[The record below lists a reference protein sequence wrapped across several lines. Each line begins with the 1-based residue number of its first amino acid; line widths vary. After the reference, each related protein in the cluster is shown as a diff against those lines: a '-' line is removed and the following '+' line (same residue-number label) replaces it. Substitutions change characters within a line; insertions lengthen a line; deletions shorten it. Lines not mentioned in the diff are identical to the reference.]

1 MSGPTADTAQPLIL
15 IAEDH
20 PDHAY
25 FLTEAL
31 SEAGLTRLHH
41 VADGDECL
49 QYLGL
54 ARDASPLPDAAR
66 PALLLLDIRMPA
78 VDGYQVVEQIRSSPA
93 LDSLPVLV
101 LSTSS
106 EQEDMQRMRELGANA
121 YVRKPIGYPEY
132 LAFAQR
138 LRDWWQRAEPL
149 PDEQH

>member
-1 MSGPTADTAQPLIL
+1 MSGATADTAQPLIL
-15 IAEDH
+15 VAEDH

-54 ARDASPLPDAAR
+54 ARDATPRPAGDL

-78 VDGYQVVEQIRSSPA
+78 MDGYQVVEHIRSSPA
-93 LDSLPVLV
+93 HDSLPVLV

-106 EQEDMQRMRELGANA
+106 EQEDMQRMRDLGATA

-138 LRDWWQRAEPL
+138 LHAWWQGAEPL